1 MDTLHKPVALQT
13 YWLIALQRVPYTVMM
28 RTGEERFKASA
39 NQDRVAELEL
49 LQNYLKGAVEK
60 LDSAVQGKVAPME
73 RMKKLLMSKDK
84 KAMLLEM
91 AGTSTA
97 VKVPTTLVR
106 CIFCERSWTDSL
118 VHHCRKQ

>member
-1 MDTLHKPVALQT
+1 MR
-13 YWLIALQRVPYTVMM
+13 WLMC
-28 RTGEERFKASA
+28 TGEERFKASA

-60 LDSAVQGKVAPME
+60 LDNAVQGKVAPME

-91 AGTSTA
+91 AGMSTA
-97 VKVPTTLVR
+97 NNIPTAIGCPAPALHPPFSSCCGCNVVSRFAHLDCVVCVLQETMR
-106 CIFCERSWTDSL
+106 
-118 VHHCRKQ
+118 